1 MRGMPAVSAVVH
13 GGFVAA
19 AVAAAEMI
27 DVGDFEAEAIAEV
40 VVDVAAVAAG
50 VVELAIVGN
59 RAAFVHQ
66 SNTHSPS

>member
-1 MRGMPAVSAVVH
+1 MAVDVH
-13 GGFVAA
+13 DGFVAA
-19 AVAAAEMI
+19 AVAAAERDVVA
-27 DVGDFEAEAIAEV
+27 DVGAEAVAEV